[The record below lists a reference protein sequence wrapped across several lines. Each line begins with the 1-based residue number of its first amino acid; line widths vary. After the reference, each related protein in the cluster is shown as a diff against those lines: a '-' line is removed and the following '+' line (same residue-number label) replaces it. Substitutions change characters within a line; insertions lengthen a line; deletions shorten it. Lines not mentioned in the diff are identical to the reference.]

1 MWRNWEP
8 RWTLLIVCVT
18 ALALPPSGQ
27 SFASAQSTAERI
39 LFAVWPAQAGK
50 KPNAPVIDPI
60 GVLVGSRIRSL
71 GDYNK
76 LPDAFF
82 TRFEKSYYTP
92 GRTFPLLSGGSEQGQ
107 VSVQKAVGISCVSLI
122 ATVKLPIPMPDPQMA
137 LVVTS
142 VDGLEL
148 HRDWREPPTPE
159 QRAAFLQLSY
169 GILRRRALPASSISD
184 IKIDSLYSTK
194 LGAKEPPSLIGSVT
208 LEQKTAIS
216 HLFLMAT
223 RDGASYKATLVSY
236 HTGTDVEDHT
246 DDVAETFVDQ
256 LGLDYDGID
265 EVVTIVG
272 YSESWDYIVYNEV
285 GGVWKKIYEGGG
297 GGC

>member
-82 TRFEKSYYTP
+82 TRFERAITLRVARSPCFPEGASKVKSVC
-92 GRTFPLLSGGSEQGQ
+92 RK
-107 VSVQKAVGISCVSLI
+107 KAVGISCVSLI

-223 RDGASYKATLVSY
+223 RDGASYKATLVSSHWNRCRRPY
-236 HTGTDVEDHT
+236 GRCCRDIRGPTRPRLRRHRRGCHNRWV
-246 DDVAETFVDQ
+246 FRI
-256 LGLDYDGID
+256 LGLHRLQRGRRSMEEDI
-265 EVVTIVG
+265 
-272 YSESWDYIVYNEV
+272 
-285 GGVWKKIYEGGG
+285 
-297 GGC
+297 